1 MFKEQIEK
9 LQTLIDSH
17 SNDIASA
24 QAIIEE
30 KRTLLKRDKLLL
42 RKVISFDK
50 TLSTHPLLDNE
61 DEEMDDNE

>member
-9 LQTLIDSH
+9 LQALIESH

-24 QAIIEE
+24 QVIIEE

-42 RKVISFDK
+42 KKVISFDK
-50 TLSTHPLLDNE
+50 TLSTHPLLDDE